1 MDIPV
6 FIEPVANDGYR
17 ASSGVA
23 PGLSADGP
31 TPDEALRRLEALLA
45 SRVASGARLVSVS
58 VPPVDNPWLRIAGLY
73 ENDPL
78 FDDWQREIAERRRQL
93 DADPN
98 VP

>member
-6 FIEPVANDGYR
+6 FIEPIANNGYR
-17 ASSGVA
+17 ASSGA
-23 PGLSADGP
+23 IPGLTADGS
-31 TPDEALRRLEALLA
+31 TPDDALQQFESLLA

-58 VPPVDNPWLRIAGLY
+58 VPAADNAWLRIAGMY

-78 FDDWQREIAERRRQL
+78 FDEWQREIAERRRQL
-93 DADPN
+93 DADPD